1 MVDQASVQADLARLA
16 NEIQAVDIKAST
28 RLQHLEAAI
37 AGSTDTGIWANAN
50 LFQLINPDIIV
61 EEYRRK
67 HHAPGRLVRSL
78 ELLRNVFI
86 FAPIM
91 FTWLGISVATSAY
104 HSLLAQCLQ
113 SCPDQV
119 SQPFL
124 YLWEQSFGGRIPD
137 ILRLSSVG
145 LFDFGILSFVFL
157 ATLSVSMISA
167 RSNRQ
172 QELKTQELYA
182 DLVHALAGATLY
194 LGQGTASIISPAPG
208 QSLDAV
214 AKNIGNMS
222 NKILGS
228 INDMSTK
235 IAVKFETVADQA
247 GSKFTQVA
255 LSFETLTQKLEK
267 QFDRIEQGFT
277 DQIKESNQHIKS
289 LGNLVG
295 GTNQLAIEINAAAG
309 ALKMAT
315 NDVGDNLKKLVG
327 PVQDFAT
334 QQKGLLDAANLS
346 VTHLA
351 DAATKLTELDRKQQ
365 QWMTQIL
372 DTMDALDV
380 FTGRMDSIVTSIGDV
395 NKQQKQFLVDLD
407 KERLEQAKLANLLVE
422 ANKGVK
428 EALNELHAGA
438 VNVHSI
444 AVDMNTAIRLQAA
457 MTNPGQMDVA
467 AIVNGYTQAAQV
479 IEKSGRELSDSA
491 TMVYNAGLALRNAI
505 ADLKAAIK

>member
-16 NEIQAVDIKAST
+16 NEIQAVDIKAAT

-37 AGSTDTGIWANAN
+37 AGNTDTGVWANVD

-67 HHAPGRLVRSL
+67 HYAPGRLVRAL

-91 FTWLGISVATSAY
+91 FTWLGISLATSAY
-104 HSLLAQCLQ
+104 HALLAQCLQ

-137 ILRLSSVG
+137 LFRLSSVG

-167 RSNRQ
+167 RSNRR

-182 DLVHALAGATLY
+182 DLVHTLAGATLF
-194 LGQGTASIISPAPG
+194 LGQATASIISPAPG
-208 QSLDAV
+208 QNLNDV
-214 AKNIGNMS
+214 AKNIGNMA
-222 NKILGS
+222 NQILNS
-228 INDMSTK
+228 VNNLTTK
-235 IAVKFETVADQA
+235 VADKFETVANQA

-255 LSFETLTQKLEK
+255 QSFETLAKNLETK
-267 QFDRIEQGFT
+267 FASIEKGFT
-277 DQIKESNQHIKS
+277 DQIEESKKHIQS

-295 GTNQLAIEINAAAG
+295 GTNQLAREINAAAG
-309 ALKMAT
+309 ALQTAT
-315 NDVGDNLKKLVG
+315 NDVGNSMKQLIG

-334 QQKGLLDAANLS
+334 QQKGLLDAANQS
-346 VTHLA
+346 VTHMA
-351 DAATKLTELDRKQQ
+351 DAANKLTELDRKQQ

-380 FTGRMDSIVTSIGDV
+380 FTGRMDTIVGNIGDV
-395 NKQQKQFLVDLD
+395 NKQQKQFLADLD
-407 KERLEQAKLANLLVE
+407 KERQEQTKLANRMAE
-422 ANKGVK
+422 ANIGVK
-428 EALNELHAGA
+428 EALDHMHEGA
-438 VNVHSI
+438 IAMRSM
-444 AVDMNTAIRLQAA
+444 AVDMNDTLRLQAA

-467 AIVNGYTQAAQV
+467 TIVNGYIQAAQV
-479 IEKSGRELSDSA
+479 IEKSGRELGDSA